1 MNRDHTRHADTG
13 WGTAGTGDSDL
24 VRLKLMWLASPALP
38 VGGFSYSEGLEAAVE
53 AGVVRDEATAGQW
66 LQSQLAVTV
75 ARAELPAVAQAHRC
89 WADGDG
95 AGAAAVNDWVRT
107 TRETSELRLQSEQ
120 MGRSLLEWVRHQYP
134 DDARPQ
140 TCVEWPAAP
149 CWPTA
154 FGLATALAGASPRDA
169 VLACGFSWAE
179 NQIQA
184 AIKAVPLGQ
193 TAGQRLLRVLAEQ
206 LAMAVDDALS
216 RRDASQRQAFSPML
230 AIRSSQHEAQ
240 YSRLFRS

>member
-1 MNRDHTRHADTG
+1 
-13 WGTAGTGDSDL
+13 
-24 VRLKLMWLASPALP
+24 MWLASPALP

-53 AGVVRDEATAGQW
+53 AGVVRDEATAGHW
-66 LQSQLAVTV
+66 LTAQLAITL

-89 WADGDG
+89 WADGD
-95 AGAAAVNDWVRT
+95 AEGAAVLNTWVRS

-120 MGRSLLEWVRHQYP
+120 MGRSLLEWLRHQYP
-134 DDARPQ
+134 DEDRVKA
-140 TCVEWPAAP
+140 CMAWPAAP
-149 CWPTA
+149 CWPAA
-154 FGLATALAGASPRDA
+154 FGLASALAGGSPRDA

-193 TAGQRLLRVLAEQ
+193 TAGQRLLRLLAEQ
-206 LAMAVDDALS
+206 LATVVDDALS
-216 RRDASQRQAFSPML
+216 RRDATQRQAFSPML
-230 AIRSSQHEAQ
+230 AIRSSQHEVQ